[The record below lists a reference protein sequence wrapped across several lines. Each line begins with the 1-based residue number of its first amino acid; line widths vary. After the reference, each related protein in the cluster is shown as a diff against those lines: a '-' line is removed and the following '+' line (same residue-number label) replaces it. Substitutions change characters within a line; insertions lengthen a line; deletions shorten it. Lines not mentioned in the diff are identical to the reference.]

1 VLAPALP
8 INGDASER
16 QRNAIVAALKAVA
29 AAVDRGDELTTAIE
43 HTEITVASMRRL
55 RERETEVAA

>member
-1 VLAPALP
+1 LP

-16 QRNAIVAALKAVA
+16 QRNAIVHGLKAVI
-29 AAVDRGDELTTAIE
+29 AAVARGDELTTAIE
-43 HTEITVASMRRL
+43 HAEIAVASMHEL